1 VADPKGLRR
10 IGFALTGIAA
20 IVIALAALTVSTSM
34 GVL

>member
-1 VADPKGLRR
+1 VADPAGLQR

-20 IVIALAALTVSTSM
+20 IVVAVAAFTVSASM